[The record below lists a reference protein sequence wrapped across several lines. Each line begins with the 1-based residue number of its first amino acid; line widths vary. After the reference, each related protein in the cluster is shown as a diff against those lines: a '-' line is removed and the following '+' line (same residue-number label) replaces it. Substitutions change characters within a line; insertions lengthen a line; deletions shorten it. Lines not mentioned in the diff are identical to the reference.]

1 MECVHCSWNSIHSD
15 PKLHFYGNCMQVV
28 DAYLEVLVLLL
39 RPRKLILTLPS
50 QLSTPWSTTMKPD
63 DMKNWLYEK
72 VIKGSIFFLLFA
84 TLDRFSGRTQL
95 INKFSIKFH
104 MTSNFT
110 PCFKSF
116 TRSLVVNIW
125 F

>member
-1 MECVHCSWNSIHSD
+1 
-15 PKLHFYGNCMQVV
+15 MQVI
-28 DAYLEVLVLLL
+28 DAYLEVLALLL
-39 RPRKLILTLPS
+39 RPRTLILTLPS
-50 QLSTPWSTTMKPD
+50 QLSTQWSTSMKPD
-63 DMKNWLYEK
+63 DMKDWLYEK
-72 VIKGSIFFLLFA
+72 VVKGNIFFLFFA
-84 TLDRFSGRTQL
+84 TFDRFPGSSVQL
-95 INKFSIKFH
+95 INKFSMKFH